1 MKCFNLHYTLF
12 QEAVMQTAAL
22 NIQSIL
28 ETTSARETKF
38 SLTPSLELVTATVEQ
53 DESHDFTLTRHYSP
67 TSD

>member
-1 MKCFNLHYTLF
+1 
-12 QEAVMQTAAL
+12 MQTAAL

-38 SLTPSLELVTATVEQ
+38 SLAPALELVTTPVEQ
-53 DESHDFTLTRHYSP
+53 DESHDFTLTRHHSP